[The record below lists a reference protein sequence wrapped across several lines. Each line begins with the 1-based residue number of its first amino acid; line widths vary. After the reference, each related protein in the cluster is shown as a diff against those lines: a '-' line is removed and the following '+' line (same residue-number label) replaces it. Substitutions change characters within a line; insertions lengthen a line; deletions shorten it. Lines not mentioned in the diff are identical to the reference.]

1 MGTGPGALNMPYSS
15 PMGVPGVPGCFRRS
29 QRASGTAAE
38 KDFHFMV
45 PSRPKGSSTCI
56 TGRWNA
62 PKMVLFFRGFEG
74 QMPKVKTMLPC
85 AREHDF
91 QGCGASDFVSFRAPH
106 SRHFLGPF
114 FCTPIW
120 FFRCEVENMGGQ
132 REPQTS
138 HKSCKKGSRSHLL
151 LFWDPSGGHGTPR
164 IIPEWT
170 LAQFCMN
177 SGTYLTE
184 SRVF

>member
-1 MGTGPGALNMPYSS
+1 MGTGPGALNMPNPS
-15 PMGVPGVPGCFRRS
+15 PMADPGVPGCFRRS

-62 PKMVLFFRGFEG
+62 PEMVFFFKRFEG

-85 AREHDF
+85 TREHDF

-106 SRHFLGPF
+106 SRHVLGPF

-170 LAQFCMN
+170 LARFCVD

>member
-1 MGTGPGALNMPYSS
+1 MGTGPGALNMPNPSS
-15 PMGVPGVPGCFRRS
+15 MGVSGVPGCFRRS

-85 AREHDF
+85 TREHDF

-132 REPQTS
+132 REHRRATN
-138 HKSCKKGSRSHLL
+138 HVKR
-151 LFWDPSGGHGTPR
+151 DPDHIFSSFGIRRVAMEPPESFLNGLWPDFVW
-164 IIPEWT
+164 IPE
-170 LAQFCMN
+170 
-177 SGTYLTE
+177 
-184 SRVF
+184 RI